1 MTTKPLRNWAETPC
15 SHRDSHIVSDGQSH
29 EGSYSCCPFRKVA
42 GHLERRPGHGF
53 DFECSHLRVMGRG
66 KQRGLRYMR
75 PVNGSDDGVMQ
86 FLPKRMLSWLV
97 PDEMTGG
104 LVRSLI
110 AVNKSENFGDGKV
123 FVCPVG
129 EIIFSPEESLSTES
143 LAVEI

>member
-1 MTTKPLRNWAETPC
+1 MTTKPLRNWAETQAPTVI
-15 SHRDSHIVSDGQSH
+15 SIL
-29 EGSYSCCPFRKVA
+29 FRKGSGMKEVIA
-42 GHLERRPGHGF
+42 VIRSKKWQDTLNAALAMGLT
-53 DFECSHLRVMGRG
+53 ECSHLRVMGRG

-75 PVNGSDDGVMQ
+75 PVNGGDDRVMQ